1 MWGTNII
8 SRYQKVTIDIVT
20 PVKLH
25 MVCGMRLI
33 SYCYSSIFRHSR
45 LHDTLTIPHI
55 CGWPNFI
62 VLIYLHTTTTTMLVI
77 RHFSRPNLMYVR
89 GDQYA
94 VTEGPHFFQGPYVIS
109 TLEHARERWGM
120 LWACFFDTN
129 VLSYLC
135 IFTMH
140 INRHSSLKNAI
151 FLKTL
156 KAWHLRPNF
165 HITKYMAFR

>member
-45 LHDTLTIPHI
+45 LYDTLTIPHI

-77 RHFSRPNLMYVR
+77 RHFLRPNLIYVR

-94 VTEGPHFFQGPYVIS
+94 VMEGPHFFQGPYVIS
-109 TLEHARERWGM
+109 TWNMQGNVGECCEHVSLIPM
-120 LWACFFDTN
+120 FFHTY
-129 VLSYLC
+129 VYSLC
-135 IFTMH
+135 I
-140 INRHSSLKNAI
+140 
-151 FLKTL
+151 
-156 KAWHLRPNF
+156 
-165 HITKYMAFR
+165 